1 MFINSEKLSIELKKL
16 LSLIDKYNDIYI
28 NYYNT
33 LNESSTY
40 WSSPLSVRFF
50 SDTSIEKNNVEMT
63 IANLKNLSSI
73 YNYMVEEYSEIGKK
87 IRYDLSYENSLN
99 QLFNKYIEKIDST
112 LILYRNLSLETED
125 VEIINKQMEALKNN
139 KKRIIDIKNYYN
151 ELFNKLKE
159 IEIEVKNK
167 LLTLDIKYIKEND
180 IQQYL

>member
-63 IANLKNLSSI
+63 IADLKNLS
-73 YNYMVEEYSEIGKK
+73 
-87 IRYDLSYENSLN
+87 
-99 QLFNKYIEKIDST
+99 FP
-112 LILYRNLSLETED
+112 
-125 VEIINKQMEALKNN
+125 
-139 KKRIIDIKNYYN
+139 
-151 ELFNKLKE
+151 FCKL
-159 IEIEVKNK
+159 
-167 LLTLDIKYIKEND
+167 
-180 IQQYL
+180 